1 MDTVENNFYS
11 KTWTIYISI
20 QYIFKHDLDML
31 QGKFKLVKTL
41 VVFFFLST
49 QRCCGGSKLIDLI
62 PCIKKSLSST
72 KLTDNVTS
80 TEKRHPAI

>member
-20 QYIFKHDLDML
+20 QYIFKHDLDMS

-41 VVFFFLST
+41 VFFVYSEML
-49 QRCCGGSKLIDLI
+49 QWQQI
-62 PCIKKSLSST
+62 
-72 KLTDNVTS
+72 N
-80 TEKRHPAI
+80 

>member
-41 VVFFFLST
+41 VFCLLRVAAVAANKF
-49 QRCCGGSKLIDLI
+49 DLI
-62 PCIKKSLSST
+62 PCIKKLFHQQ
-72 KLTDNVTS
+72 N
-80 TEKRHPAI
+80 

>member
-11 KTWTIYISI
+11 KTWIYISV

-41 VVFFFLST
+41 IFFHLL
-49 QRCCGGSKLIDLI
+49 RDAAVAA
-62 PCIKKSLSST
+62 
-72 KLTDNVTS
+72 N
-80 TEKRHPAI
+80 

>member
-41 VVFFFLST
+41 VVFLSAP
-49 QRCCGGSKLIDLI
+49 RCRSGSKSTDLI
-62 PCIKKSLSST
+62 PCIKK
-72 KLTDNVTS
+72 VF
-80 TEKRHPAI
+80 HPQN